1 MHSLSLIFAGEDQ
14 TKFCLICKCA
24 FTNSC
29 LWNAQNWETWW
40 DFFTSRDDEEV
51 NFTHK
56 LVFSL
61 NNRLFIQLCDHDQW
75 PLGCYSR
82 KSFMN
87 IADPSDI
94 WRSLRIINEII
105 SLRVAEVAREHGW
118 HPLKSLDSDEI
129 FMPEHALFCRELG
142 FVAIYALF
150 LEIFAQKSAFLGQKQ
165 CFLGKNALLHGM
177 YCIFYWVTFANLQF
191 TAKNTHL
198 PRKK

>member
-29 LWNAQNWETWW
+29 LWNAQNCETWW

-87 IADPSDI
+87 IADASDI
-94 WRSLRIINEII
+94 GRSSRIINEII

-118 HPLKSLDSDEI
+118 HPLKSLDSDENFKRI
-129 FMPEHALFCRELG
+129 KICRDLRT
-142 FVAIYALF
+142 FWRSLD
-150 LEIFAQKSAFLGQKQ
+150 KKNAFLV
-165 CFLGKNALLHGM
+165 LGKKCTITWYILH
-177 YCIFYWVTFANLQF
+177 ISLS
-191 TAKNTHL
+191 
-198 PRKK
+198 

>member
-29 LWNAQNWETWW
+29 LWNAQNCETWW

-87 IADPSDI
+87 IADASDI
-94 WRSLRIINEII
+94 GRSSRIINEII

-118 HPLKSLDSDEI
+118 HPLKSLDSDEN
-129 FMPEHALFCRELG
+129 FKPQHTLFCCKLRFQRNSFLSNRFKNIVQRFRG
-142 FVAIYALF
+142 QWFMICWIVWSYFLF
-150 LEIFAQKSAFLGQKQ
+150 NWTQTRAAWTETNKAQLLLE
-165 CFLGKNALLHGM
+165 
-177 YCIFYWVTFANLQF
+177 NL
-191 TAKNTHL
+191 
-198 PRKK
+198 